1 MVDKR
6 GLNSA
11 SGTLTNVAAGNVIGT
26 FVPANMRRYIYK
38 LKVNNEV
45 VGPNVLTLGYSAD
58 NGVTLLP
65 VGPPVGLDRIPFQV
79 ADGIWNDPDELT
91 EDALPIY
98 IIPAGNQISGITD
111 NGVVRVYALYEDAE

>member
-11 SGTLTNVAAGNVIGT
+11 SGTLTNAALGNVVGT
-26 FVPANMRRYIYK
+26 VVPANTRRYIYK

-45 VGPNVLTLGYSAD
+45 AGANELIFGYSAD
-58 NGVTLLP
+58 NGVTLTE
-65 VGPPVGLDRIPFQV
+65 LDRIPFQV
-79 ADGIWNDPDELT
+79 VGGIWNDPDELS

-98 IIPAGNQISGITD
+98 IIPAGNQISGLTD
-111 NGVVRVYALYEDAE
+111 NGIVRVYALYEDSE